1 MWWIITQGQWFENMA
16 VLQLYKKAVLQLYK
30 KDIRERA
37 AAMKKAAACKRRLFF
52 FRKADIHCFSVA
64 AVPYFA

>member
-1 MWWIITQGQWFENMA
+1 MWWIITQGQWFENM
-16 VLQLYKKAVLQLYK
+16 AVLQLYK